1 MSRVVFPLL
10 FAVAACSGGS
20 EPDPVAPEVAV
31 MASCVD
37 DLCEELVLEAVTL
50 GGEPSSWEWTLA
62 DGSKASG
69 QRVHTTLG
77 DGLDVHE
84 VVVGDE
90 WGGSHRTKSA
100 VVTLEMAVAAPGG
113 EPVDKD
119 ETIVIVPMG
128 STCDWIPVVN
138 IGGCLFGGG
147 VPLGLDIDAATI
159 DTVTFSVLDGSY
171 TSSQVPA
178 RARWRIGSFEEIAPL
193 SVSSDYTGLPAPSPP
208 SEHFTAYFEGLI
220 GGTSTVVVS
229 HGPFPSKVYSA
240 HEIGVTCNED
250 GRIVKIVRRPVDRAN
265 LDFDGDGFVERD
277 DCDET
282 DPDVHER
289 C

>member
-1 MSRVVFPLL
+1 MPRPVLPML
-10 FAVAACSGGS
+10 FALAACSGGS

-31 MASCVD
+31 MASCID
-37 DLCEELVLEAVTL
+37 ALCEELVLEAVTL
-50 GGEPSSWEWTLA
+50 GGEPNSWEWTLA
-62 DGSKASG
+62 DGTKASG
-69 QRVHTTLG
+69 QRVHTKLG
-77 DGLDVHE
+77 GGLDVHE

-90 WGGSHRTKSA
+90 WGGSYRTQSA
-100 VVTLEMAVAAPGG
+100 VVALEMGVAAPGG

-128 STCDWIPVVN
+128 SACDWIPVVN
-138 IGGCLFGGG
+138 IGGCLFGGPE
-147 VPLGLDIDAATI
+147 PLGLHIDAASV
-159 DTVTFSVLDGSY
+159 DTVEFWALSASH
-171 TSSQVPA
+171 SSTQDPE
-178 RARWRIGSFEEIAPL
+178 RARWRIGSFDAIAST
-193 SVSSDYTGLPAPSPP
+193 SVWTDYDDLPAPSPP
-208 SEHFTAYFEGLI
+208 NEHFTAYFQGVI
-220 GGTSTVVVS
+220 GGSSTVVVS

-250 GRIVKIVRRPVDRAN
+250 GRVVKLVRRPVERSN
-265 LDFDGDGFVERD
+265 LDFDGDGYVERD